1 MKTRIET
8 ARPIGDRRE
17 ALTVEIGANDF
28 GENVVITKTVQPLSI
43 FSAPKISDDLKALR
57 LGHQAPEKGPVSVE
71 LAIHLDAETARA
83 LSFALAELAKV
94 LRRQEC

>member
-8 ARPIGDRRE
+8 ARPILNGCE
-17 ALTVEIGANDF
+17 ELTVEIGAGDF
-28 GENVVITKTVQPLSI
+28 GENVVIRKTVRPLPV
-43 FSAPKISDDLKALR
+43 FSDDLKALR
-57 LGHQAPEKGPVSVE
+57 LDHQAPAREPVSVE

-94 LRRQEC
+94 LRRHEC